1 MIRDETIL
9 HAVDRGKGEAL
20 SLWEIAVLAGVRPR
34 DLGELKHR
42 LRELAQQGTLARQG
56 KGYARAARAA
66 EGTAR
71 PQRARGGEGRR
82 PGAGGRRRPE
92 GADGRRRPDADGR
105 RRPGRRAPE
114 DVVGLVRRK
123 AEGYGFLAR
132 LDGEGEDLFLP
143 PYEAQRVMDGDRV
156 RVRIVPG
163 RYGRD
168 VAEVVEVLEHA
179 RRQLLGT
186 YRARKRH
193 AWIEPLD
200 PLLPDRIAVSP
211 RREIREGRVVKA
223 DLIRYEEEGGYR
235 AEVVGEAGERGD
247 PRLEIL
253 EIAFRRG
260 FSDAFPPRV
269 LQEARALPDRVLPQD
284 RRGRVDLSQRP
295 LVTIDGP
302 DAKDIDDAILV
313 ERVGAGFRLL
323 VAIADVAHYVRPG
336 SVLDEEAFLRG
347 TSVYF
352 PDRVLPMLPPEL
364 SNGICSLNPGV
375 DRLCMAVEILFDGEG
390 TVRTAELYQGVMRS
404 HARCTYQE
412 VAALLRGEET
422 GLGDFEPALR
432 AAAEL
437 AAKLRARRLERG
449 ALDLDLPESKIGLG
463 AEGTPEQIEVEERT
477 EAHRM
482 IEEFMLA
489 ANEAVARHFDRLGL
503 PTIYR
508 VHDVPDPEKL
518 ETFARLGQAVGVEIE
533 IGEEGLSPVAL
544 GAVLRQ
550 VENSPQ
556 KKALHM
562 LLLRAMMQAVYDP
575 ENIGHYG
582 LASEY
587 YLHFTAPIRRYPDLV
602 VHRLLKEHW
611 GRRGRIPGK
620 ARVQSIEEELEA
632 VATHSSEKERS
643 SMEAEREADR
653 FLKCLFMEDK
663 VGERFDATI
672 VGVADFGVFA
682 EIDAY
687 LIEGLVRG
695 EEIGVEFH
703 LDQERQRLV
712 FPRSGRSFG
721 VGEKVRV
728 ELAGVDLPRRQIHL
742 ALVADEEGRLLP
754 SRKEEPV
761 GRRGE
766 EGRPPRGRS
775 RPPVKK
781 DPRRG
786 RGRRR

>member
-9 HAVDRGKGEAL
+9 RAVDRGKGAAL
-20 SLWEIAVLAGVRPR
+20 SLWEIAALIGARPR
-34 DLGELKHR
+34 DIAELKQR
-42 LRELAQQGTLARQG
+42 LRELSKDGVLERLG
-56 KGYARAARAA
+56 KGYLRPARHR
-66 EGTAR
+66 R
-71 PQRARGGEGRR
+71 GRR
-82 PGAGGRRRPE
+82 PNGSAAPPKPFRRIRDE
-92 GADGRRRPDADGR
+92 
-105 RRPGRRAPE
+105 
-114 DVVGLVRRK
+114 VVGIVRRK
-123 AEGYGFLAR
+123 AEGYGFLSR
-132 LDGEGEDLFLP
+132 LDSEGEDLFLP

-156 RVRIVPG
+156 RVRVVAG

-200 PLLPDRIAVSP
+200 PLLPDRIPVSP
-211 RREIREGRVVKA
+211 RRDVPSGMIVKA
-223 DLIRYEEEGGYR
+223 DLIRYEEEGGYW
-235 AEVVGEAGERGD
+235 AEVVEVAGEAGD

-260 FSDAFPPRV
+260 VSEAFPPRV
-269 LQEARALPDRVLPQD
+269 LQEARALPDRVLPEEK
-284 RRGRVDLSQRP
+284 RGRVDLVDVP

-302 DAKDIDDAILV
+302 DAKDLDDAIFV
-313 ERVGAGFRLL
+313 ERVKAGFRLI

-352 PDRVLPMLPPEL
+352 PEMVLPMLPPEL

-375 DRLCMAVEILFDGEG
+375 DRLCMAVEILFDAEG
-390 TVRTAELYQGVMRS
+390 RVRTAELYQGVMRS

-412 VAALLRGEET
+412 VAALLRGERT
-422 GLGDFEPALR
+422 SLGAFREQLES
-432 AAAEL
+432 AAEL

-449 ALDLDLPESKIGLG
+449 ALDLDLPESKIGLDP
-463 AEGTPEQIEVEERT
+463 EGKPVKIEVEERT

-518 ETFARLGQAVGVEIE
+518 ETFARLGRAVGVPIE
-533 IGEEGLSPVAL
+533 VGEEGLSPLQL
-544 GAVLRQ
+544 GEVLRQ
-550 VENSPQ
+550 VEDSPQ

-562 LLLRAMMQAVYDP
+562 LLLRAMMQASYDP
-575 ENIGHYG
+575 QNIGHYG

-587 YLHFTAPIRRYPDLV
+587 YLHFTAPIRRYPDLM

-620 ARVQSIEEELEA
+620 ARVELIQEELEA
-632 VATHSSEKERS
+632 VASHSSEKERAA
-643 SMEAEREADR
+643 MEAEREADR
-653 FLKCLFMEDK
+653 FLKCLFMEEK

-672 VGVADFGVFA
+672 VGVADFGLFA
-682 EIDAY
+682 EIDDH
-687 LIEGLVRG
+687 LIEGLIRG
-695 EEIGVEFH
+695 EEIGVDFH
-703 LDQERQRLV
+703 LNPENQRLV
-712 FPRSGRSFG
+712 FPRTGRSFG
-721 VGEKVRV
+721 IGEKVRV

-742 ALVADEEGRLLP
+742 VLVADEEGRLLP
-754 SRKEEPV
+754 PRRKEAPV
-761 GRRGE
+761 L
-766 EGRPPRGRS
+766 PPRGRS
-775 RPPVKK
+775 RAPVKR

-786 RGRRR
+786 GGRRR